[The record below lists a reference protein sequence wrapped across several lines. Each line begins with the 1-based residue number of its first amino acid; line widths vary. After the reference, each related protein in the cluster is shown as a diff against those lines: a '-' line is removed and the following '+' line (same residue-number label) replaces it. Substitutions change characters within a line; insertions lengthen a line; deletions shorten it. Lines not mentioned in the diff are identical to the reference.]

1 MFGKIFSGRALKRQ
15 AHDIYTGIVAQARLP
30 EFYQKPYFVEDSVE
44 GRFEMILLH
53 LFLADRFLQK
63 NEQFST
69 LRRAVRELL
78 VKDIDRSLREMGI
91 GDMSVGKQMKKVGS
105 ALIGRLASYD
115 RAVKSEKNN
124 QIRAEIEKMLTRN
137 VNFLEESGANALSFY
152 ALNHFNMIEARDFTS
167 WTDKEPLFMMKPDAE
182 AL

>member
-1 MFGKIFSGRALKRQ
+1 MLGKIFSGRVIKRQ
-15 AHDIYTGIVAQARLP
+15 AHDIYAKLVEQARLP
-30 EFYQKPYFVEDSVE
+30 EFYQKPFFVEDSVE

-53 LFLADRFLQK
+53 LFLADRLLQK
-63 NEQFST
+63 NDTFSP

-115 RAVKSEKNN
+115 RAVKSEKNS
-124 QIRAEIEKMLTRN
+124 QILAEIEKILARN
-137 VNFLEESGANALSFY
+137 VNFLEEKGASTLSSY
-152 ALNHFNMIEARDFTS
+152 ALNHFNKIEECDFAS
-167 WTDKEPLFMMKPDAE
+167 WTIGDPIFIMKPSTE
-182 AL
+182 PT

>member
-1 MFGKIFSGRALKRQ
+1 MLEKIFSGRAIKRQ
-15 AHDIYTGIVAQARLP
+15 AHDIYAKIVEQARLP

-63 NEQFST
+63 SGKFSA

-115 RAVKSEKNN
+115 RAVSSEENS
-124 QIRAEIEKMLTRN
+124 QAQDEIEKILGRN
-137 VNFLEESGANALSFY
+137 VKFLDENGASVLAVY
-152 ALNHFNMIEARDFTS
+152 ALNHFKMIEKHDFAS
-167 WTDKEPLFMMKPDAE
+167 WTIGEPLFIMKPGAVP
-182 AL
+182 A